1 MSIIYSYKKQK
12 TLNAGDMLVGTSVEK
27 VGGKQKNLT
36 RNFTLQQVADFLN
49 IKGKISISGQMT
61 FKFTNN
67 LITLGGEFSGP
78 AFDSDIVN
86 ITTMQIS
93 SVDVSSQN
101 TTAFM
106 QYLVGTD
113 ILISEQNNISAF
125 GHFNVVSYTQDGT
138 VYTLNLTNIGGNGII
153 EEDKYYDFATFVIST
168 DAPATFVFDQV
179 VPATTWNIAHNLKRF
194 PSITVIDTANTVVVG
209 EYEYIDS
216 SNVTLKFLAGF
227 AGKAYLN

>member
-1 MSIIYSYKKQK
+1 
-12 TLNAGDMLVGTSVEK
+12 
-27 VGGKQKNLT
+27 
-36 RNFTLQQVADFLN
+36 
-49 IKGKISISGQMT
+49 
-61 FKFTNN
+61 
-67 LITLGGEFSGP
+67 
-78 AFDSDIVN
+78 
-86 ITTMQIS
+86 
-93 SVDVSSQN
+93 
-101 TTAFM
+101 M

>member
-67 LITLGGEFSGP
+67 LIPLGGEFSGP

-86 ITTMQIS
+86 ITTVQIS

-138 VYTLNLTNIGGNGII
+138 VYTLNLANIGGNGII

-168 DAPATFVFDQV
+168 YVPATFVFDQV
-179 VPATTWNIAHNLKRF
+179 VPSTTWNINHDLKRF

-209 EYEYIDS
+209 EYEYIDD

>member
-67 LITLGGEFSGP
+67 LIPLGGEFSGP

-86 ITTMQIS
+86 ITTVQIS

-113 ILISEQNNISAF
+113 ILISEQN
-125 GHFNVVSYTQDGT
+125 
-138 VYTLNLTNIGGNGII
+138 
-153 EEDKYYDFATFVIST
+153 
-168 DAPATFVFDQV
+168 
-179 VPATTWNIAHNLKRF
+179 NIAHNLKRF